1 MFGPR
6 RAPGCPATGSK
17 RLPDRPASPNQLAF
31 HGFRARGRPEPSC
44 RFGRYRLPVRVFML
58 SLANGAALIHVPSS
72 GPGCFPRMRSFS
84 SNATAAPRRIGATYG
99 VDEGM
104 NAMSNKSAR
113 LSRDIQ
119 AKIGEKLALLY
130 VPVLRQDMPQRLSDL
145 SRRLEKPAGS
155 RRASRST
162 LSRMLEALRR
172 RRTDSENS

>member
-1 MFGPR
+1 
-6 RAPGCPATGSK
+6 
-17 RLPDRPASPNQLAF
+17 
-31 HGFRARGRPEPSC
+31 
-44 RFGRYRLPVRVFML
+44 
-58 SLANGAALIHVPSS
+58 
-72 GPGCFPRMRSFS
+72 
-84 SNATAAPRRIGATYG
+84 
-99 VDEGM
+99 M

-145 SRRLEKPAGS
+145 SRRLEKPTGS